1 MAAGEPP
8 VGTGG
13 EFLFMKPR
21 GLAATADVMPPLG
34 GWNRFGLDTL
44 SNSYQSLCRVTELV

>member
-1 MAAGEPP
+1 
-8 VGTGG
+8 
-13 EFLFMKPR
+13 MKSQ
-21 GLAATADVMPPLG
+21 GLAAPAVTMSPRR